1 MTDLPPPPPMTST
14 DIVRII
20 HDQWVENLGAD
31 EVTASLRAEQGFAY
45 LLANDSIREWGFS
58 PKGELLY
65 ELAAPE
71 YHPGIAFIIV
81 KGDFRA

>member
-1 MTDLPPPPPMTST
+1 MTSAE
-14 DIVRII
+14 IVHII
-20 HDQWVENLGAD
+20 RDQWVENLGTD
-31 EVTASLRAEQGFAY
+31 PITAELRGEQGFAW

-65 ELAAPE
+65 EIAAPE

-81 KGDFRA
+81 KGDFRT